1 MNSTIMQVPGRRGRS
16 ALAAASFLVLTAC
29 GGLTPQAQE
38 PGSPGEDQALV
49 AYGAEVYGYSC
60 GRCHNPRAAVE
71 RSDEEWA
78 AILTHMRVRADLTGR
93 QARAVMA
100 FLTAL
105 NPEPPTR
112 VVYDTLVVLDT
123 IVRIDTIVVVQQQAP
138 EKPAAAAPRE
148 PAAERPAQPPQPAPP
163 VQPRTEAPAAR
174 PPAQPTPEEVRRR
187 AIEQGRRLVAAR
199 GCAGCH
205 VVEGKGGPIGPSLD
219 DVFTRRDAAYVRRK
233 MANPQFDN
241 PNSVMA
247 NFQLAPGELDTIME
261 YLRSIQRGR
270 R

>member
-1 MNSTIMQVPGRRGRS
+1 MNSILQRVRRRQARVP
-16 ALAAASFLVLTAC
+16 LAAASFLVFSAC
-29 GGLTPQAQE
+29 GGLAPQGQE
-38 PGSPGEDQALV
+38 PASAGRDQALV

-60 GRCHNPRAAVE
+60 GRCHNPRAAAE

-78 AILTHMRVRADLTGR
+78 AILTHMRVRANLTGR

-123 IVRIDTIVVVQQQAP
+123 IVRIDTIVVQQPAA
-138 EKPAAAAPRE
+138 EKPAVAAPPE
-148 PAAERPAQPPQPAPP
+148 PAAQRPAQPAPPAPR
-163 VQPRTEAPAAR
+163 VQQRREAPAAT
-174 PPAQPTPEEVRRR
+174 PPAQPSPEDARRR
-187 AIEQGRRLVAAR
+187 AIEQGRRLVAAK
-199 GCAGCH
+199 GCTGCH

-219 DVFTRRDAAYVRRK
+219 DLFARRDEAYIRRK

-241 PNSVMA
+241 PNSVMP
-247 NFQLAPGELDTIME
+247 NFQLAPRELDAVVE
-261 YLRSIQRGR
+261 YLRSIQRAR